1 MAGAGGGRF
10 LLYYAMPLFLL
21 LFLPLLSSVPKV
33 FSSFPPS
40 FAVATPRRAR
50 RRKTAMDTRLVG
62 GREDG
67 EEALVGNLFVQSNC
81 GRQRGGDPSV
91 ACERGKVDKTRQR
104 GKK

>member
-33 FSSFPPS
+33 FFLLPPS
-40 FAVATPRRAR
+40 LAVATPRRAR
-50 RRKTAMDTRLVG
+50 RRKTAMDTRRVG

-67 EEALVGNLFVQSNC
+67 EEALVC
-81 GRQRGGDPSV
+81 GEPVCPKQLREAAGRGSL
-91 ACERGKVDKTRQR
+91 CRLREGKSGQN
-104 GKK
+104 